1 MKKFSEKNLKRQLK
15 HLDLLEQSL
24 STFRELISY
33 WSQWSDKKKLEFL
46 IKRQDEIRKKLEE
59 E

>member
-1 MKKFSEKNLKRQLK
+1 MKKFSEKNLERKLK

-24 STFRELISY
+24 STFRELRSN
-33 WSQWSDKKKLEFL
+33 WSQWSDKEKLEFL
-46 IKRQDEIRKKLEE
+46 IKRQEEIRKKLEE

>member
-1 MKKFSEKNLKRQLK
+1 MKKFSEKNLERKLK

-33 WSQWSDKKKLEFL
+33 WTQWSDKEKLKFL

>member
-24 STFRELISY
+24 STFRELRSN
-33 WSQWSDKKKLEFL
+33 WSQWSDKEKLEFL
-46 IKRQDEIRKKLEE
+46 IKRQEEIRKKLEE